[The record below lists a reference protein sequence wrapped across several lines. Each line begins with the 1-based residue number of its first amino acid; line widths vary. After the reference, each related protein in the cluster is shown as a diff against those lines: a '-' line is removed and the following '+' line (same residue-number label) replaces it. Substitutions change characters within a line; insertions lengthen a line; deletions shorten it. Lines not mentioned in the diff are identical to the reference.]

1 MSPTADQLIDRYLK
15 HLRIELADL
24 PRARQREL
32 EQEIAEHIAEARAE
46 LPSESEAEI
55 RNLLD
60 RIGDPADIA
69 AEARDR
75 VDVPTRAVPEPAK
88 SRTHEVIALV
98 LLLVGG
104 LILPVVGWIIGV
116 VLLWT
121 STVWTTGEK
130 ILGTI
135 FVPGGL
141 ALPLFL
147 LVIAASG
154 EGVSCGGPVV
164 GGALTCTDNPS
175 NSAQVVA
182 TLFVILLS
190 LAPLAT
196 VAYLA
201 TRLRRPSMSVT
212 V

>member
-1 MSPTADQLIDRYLK
+1 MSSTADQLIDKYLK

-32 EQEIAEHIAEARAE
+32 EQEIAEHIAAARAE
-46 LPSESEAEI
+46 LPTESEVEI
-55 RNLLD
+55 RNMLE
-60 RIGDPADIA
+60 RIGDPEDIA

-75 VDVPTRAVPEPAK
+75 VDTPTTVAIERST
-88 SRTHEVIALV
+88 SRTHEVIALI

-104 LILPVVGWIIGV
+104 LVLPIFGWFIGLI
-116 VLLWT
+116 LLWT

-141 ALPLFL
+141 VLPLG
-147 LVIAASG
+147 LVLVAGTGDGS
-154 EGVSCGGPVV
+154 SCGGPIV
-164 GGALTCTDNPS
+164 GGALTCTDTQS
-175 NSAQVVA
+175 SGAHIVGVIAVV
-182 TLFVILLS
+182 LLS

-201 TRLRRPSMSVT
+201 SRLRRPSVSVA
-212 V
+212 